1 MLMSLRFLRNGLRN
15 FVYRLRTQGWR
26 AALIRLGGHG
36 LPRLTGIPFVRY
48 SRITPEIYVGPQISL
63 VGKKQLKAWGIAS
76 SINMRD
82 EFDDAAHDLG
92 LKHYCYLP
100 TDDGQAPTIQ
110 QLEQGI
116 AFIQQML
123 GQNEKVYIHCR
134 SGVGRAPT
142 MAAAYFMR
150 QGYTMNDAVRLIGQ
164 ARPFIN
170 ITLAQLEVL
179 RQLEQRRRLILP
191 TSG

>member
-1 MLMSLRFLRNGLRN
+1 MLMLLRFLKNGLRN
-15 FVYRLRTQGWR
+15 FVNRLRTQGWR
-26 AALIRLGGHG
+26 AALVRLSGHN
-36 LPRLTGIPFVRY
+36 LPNLTGIPFLQY
-48 SRITPEIYVGPQISL
+48 SRITPEIYVGPQISP

-76 SINMRD
+76 SVNMRD
-82 EFDDAAHDLG
+82 EFDDAIHDLA

-110 QLEQGI
+110 QLEKGI
-116 AFIQQML
+116 AFIKQML

-142 MAAAYFMR
+142 MAAAYFMS
-150 QGYTMNDAVRLIGQ
+150 QGHTMNDAVRLIGQ

-179 RQLEQRRRLILP
+179 RQLEQRRD
-191 TSG
+191 SS